1 MLAGLVLCVVVF
13 PPCFR
18 FAEPFIM
25 GRVLLLALASFTPS
39 VDAGLPYNWY
49 LSRGLLL
56 RGCDAESTRP
66 AALRS
71 GTPFYLL
78 VLPDV
83 SSDAA
88 DCEATESAVKSSS
101 TSFLG
106 AADVQRARQSSG
118 ARLSVPLLS
127 QYVPC
132 GPSVDAVMQI
142 ASYKAILVQCSVMRS
157 PLCFV
162 RPLVHAAACVRQN
175 SLMWNDSPCLMS
187 TV

>member
-1 MLAGLVLCVVVF
+1 
-13 PPCFR
+13 
-18 FAEPFIM
+18 M

-39 VDAGLPYNWY
+39 VDAGLPYSWY

-88 DCEATESAVKSSS
+88 DCEATEC
-101 TSFLG
+101 
-106 AADVQRARQSSG
+106 
-118 ARLSVPLLS
+118 S
-127 QYVPC
+127 QEQFDQFP
-132 GPSVDAVMQI
+132 G
-142 ASYKAILVQCSVMRS
+142 CSRCATRPPEQWRS
-157 PLCFV
+157 PECAIAVPVRALQAIGGCGHADCFV
-162 RPLVHAAACVRQN
+162 QSDPSTVFCDAQPVVFCQAFGACSCVRPPEQF
-175 SLMWNDSPCLMS
+175 D
-187 TV
+187 V

>member
-1 MLAGLVLCVVVF
+1 M
-13 PPCFR
+13 
-18 FAEPFIM
+18 
-25 GRVLLLALASFTPS
+25 
-39 VDAGLPYNWY
+39 
-49 LSRGLLL
+49 LSRQDQPRCAVGLRFTYWCCLTSL
-56 RGCDAESTRP
+56 RMQRIVKQQ
-66 AALRS
+66 R
-71 GTPFYLL
+71 
-78 VLPDV
+78 
-83 SSDAA
+83 
-88 DCEATESAVKSSS
+88 AVKSSS

-187 TV
+187 TVWTIRLETVLQMASLLPLGWRSDFSPCQHGGG